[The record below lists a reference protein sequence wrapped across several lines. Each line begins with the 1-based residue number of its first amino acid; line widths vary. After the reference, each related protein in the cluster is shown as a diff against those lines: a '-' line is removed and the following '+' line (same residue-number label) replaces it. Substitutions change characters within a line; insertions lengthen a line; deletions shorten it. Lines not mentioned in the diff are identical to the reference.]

1 MKKLLSICFLSILL
15 GLLSFSTQA
24 QSNTGS
30 SCASGFW
37 IENLQPTTIHEIANL
52 PADMPNTGDLPLTHT
67 LGQLWYGSTGQ
78 YLGNAHP
85 GQTELYEL
93 HFCNTCG
100 LDPKTKVSIDWL
112 VIRDG
117 DTIND
122 NLSDYME
129 FSIYTFYNQLN
140 QYGEC
145 QSISWL
151 GGQVNDGFGYCE
163 AVNPNGYTL
172 YDSIHGLNTG
182 CHVPTNYPGALQVT
196 QGTPY
201 SVLNQL
207 GQVVP
212 AMGPVHIYTEAL
224 DYFYLDFF
232 EQTRNIVQIK
242 WKQVGD
248 YKLVMRIRER
258 VGGTPYMNLNWNQN
272 ETTDFIGGHQSC
284 CGNVIAEDVIN
295 FPTFGAID
303 KAVCQQEKWTFG
315 RPDYTFNND
324 LSDRSY
330 DTNVVFGQYVG
341 FGTNNTECRY
351 FQTDSIYYVDF
362 FVRHTPVIVVK
373 DTNLCRCETPDV
385 MASITVDTVGLHD
398 TQCSYKIQWMHSD
411 TKWYDEQGYYT
422 KYPDNYSNPPASWNG
437 DTTYTYIVRQIN
449 TYDDTLDC
457 VGPQAQ
463 FTVTLKEML
472 APVIT
477 SPAVDTLEFCLE
489 AIDATTK
496 LNLAAQAQ
504 DACGTTIHWYT
515 KLRSSFYYNS
525 LSIGNTFTSY
535 IDKNSNLEGATPQ
548 VFLANYLPSVNKD
561 TTLYFFATSYN
572 EGQGCESR
580 KFDYFVVLIHQTP
593 ELTPHITKT
602 VYCQHDNVEMQ
613 ASIGN
618 VPQDTDPNY
627 TFVWTGVTSVD
638 YVNPAPAPANM
649 GTEVEISGSSKASYA
664 YLPIHAYSGRNYS
677 QQIFTP
683 AEVPAGNITKMAFNY
698 ASNNDLTNKSS
709 NVEIYLTTTDKN
721 TFATKADFVTTNL
734 VLVYTGGLNA
744 TKGWNEIKF
753 DQPYNY
759 TGEKNLVLVVKD
771 NSDTYQSN
779 RYFTCSNTSDYKAMA
794 IRTDGT
800 LPTDPTTYS
809 GTVYRYQ
816 YRSDVKFT
824 VVPAGAYTTTDN
836 HQYAYNQ
843 LDPTGHQCG
852 DTLRSS
858 AYVID
863 GNGCTSQ
870 PVNFVYVMNDTIA
883 PTVTGA
889 IATTRVNA
897 CKLDATNTYHYN
909 TIADLPST
917 ITIKDDAVVPGDN
930 CGFPDLTMT
939 YTSTYKDGDCEDTLT
954 YNYTVTDWCGH
965 TATFSHTF
973 ISHDS
978 TAPEFHMPAGF
989 PYVRLFPVEGGN
1001 CTFNSPDSMDFV
1013 NAVAPFVYD
1022 NCTDSAYL
1030 MSTLTFNWENTTES
1044 PIGKTNI
1051 FLEKN
1056 HLTVEATITDSCGN
1070 STKQLVIYIDRP
1082 DKIQIK
1088 PNGITA
1094 NANICF
1100 NDTVHMT
1107 FDPAFIQDDTI
1118 MGPFVP
1124 YTYKWKE
1131 KNNKTGVHFDDN
1143 TALTTNITFDEP
1155 GDYVFVMTVTDR
1167 NGCSAESEPINVNVR
1182 ALPNVVINHIVLNGQ
1197 TEPYCPTYGNLTVRA
1212 EIVNPVAGQTVA
1224 PNAYVWTGE
1233 SVNIHSD
1240 SARTWVTI
1248 VPEWCDTVYYPTVT
1262 VTDDRGCVN
1271 SVTDTINVASS
1282 GPQFVGTI
1290 ADTTVEKQ
1298 MGCKFYIPN
1307 LKNLVDANLVQDDC
1321 YTFSQIKY
1329 SDAYGTIER
1338 TDWYSQSPAAG
1349 TELTENTK
1357 VVTITI
1363 KNPCGKTNTLNVN
1376 VLKPTDVLAVT
1387 ITPTIDSLC
1396 QEEILTTGVDY
1407 TATVVNELPA
1417 GSETYNWELI
1427 VKPTGSTATIPTV
1440 HNNATLT
1447 IQQALEAGVYQY
1459 KVNVVDGLGC
1469 TASATSDLYVKF
1481 QGADPYVRT
1490 WPNTLCERYNGALA
1504 VDTTPNAYVYI
1515 LEPLDH
1521 ATPAITKISDVP
1533 EHQTTPWNTIVFDSL
1548 RPTQYQLTVITNEG
1562 CERVHSPYTILD
1574 ARQGLEP
1581 TVFTTT
1587 NVSLCSSDNGTVTI
1601 TPRANYTYS
1610 LYYVANDSLVGTGLN
1625 YNSLSVGQYRIHS
1638 VNTVT
1643 HCVKDTVFNIN
1654 DVSTRPN
1661 PTYTVP
1667 VANKNCVNAGGVYT
1681 GQIKI
1686 TSSTSFY
1693 YTVYAV
1699 NGSDTTWYLNN
1710 ELLTS
1715 TNNPIKNLKDGTY
1728 YVTAYDPATGC
1739 STASAKTMTVGTAI
1753 STPSILT
1760 AKTSNHYCTTTLA
1773 DGTVSITNA
1782 NRFLTY
1788 QLDQK
1793 NGLFS
1798 YDSIGDQTS
1807 ATLVSNKAT
1816 WDSLYDKTYRI
1827 SAVADNYCT
1836 ATPVQVTV
1844 ASETINPQVTATS
1857 TMNPSCTK
1865 EQGTL
1870 KLTTTNA
1877 STMNQSSYG
1886 YAHIA
1891 SYKIEKGSFVKD
1903 TATTANTFTFTNLAS
1918 GTYTWTAT
1926 TNFGCTTT
1934 GTKEVEQYQL
1944 PSMLLDSTPNHMCAS
1959 TFEKPGD
1966 GTIKIRRPIVGD
1978 PTGNHFFEYKFYD
1991 AAGNEM
1997 TVPYDLPLTKTK
2009 YWLAAGYY
2017 HVVAVD
2023 TVSGCTVDGYITVE
2037 DSLYKVDFDYTTTPN
2052 YICGTSTV
2060 GNGTITVVNPT
2071 SDNPDANLGV
2081 FVYSMD
2087 GTTYQSN
2094 PTFTGLKD
2102 GVYTIYVKDTTYQCE
2117 KVKNNVIVNATDS
2130 CAPVIT
2136 ITDGVTT
2143 GTQFDYCYGAL
2154 GIQLCGSVNDTCN
2167 PSNNYTFGWYAPCA
2181 DPNTS
2186 NTNCINVQTDHYVI
2200 NGCDYIF
2207 TATNTATGCSYSKTV
2222 NVAIH
2227 PNPVLVFT
2235 INGNPATTDQ
2245 SNWFCETEPLHIAV
2259 HSQNPEVILDTT
2271 SINWTLGKIAT
2282 GIAEFDTIGSAM
2294 AGNAVTFCVRA
2305 NSEYGCPSGNASLPV
2320 SIIRTDSVFVK
2331 DTACTKY
2338 ITTTDATHPT
2348 AVTITPAAYPFD
2360 TVIVREYTKL
2370 APVHGNYCD
2379 SIVTYNVHIN
2389 DKPVITLKNNPAPFC
2404 ESAGYTL
2411 ADFVDSFNV
2420 VWNGDEGSV
2429 KWFAAVGT
2437 GTYTKVTA
2445 VADITE
2451 GDYVIT
2457 NANGDRVMLSSTVP
2471 SGVALQAGTTIEL
2484 SNPPATNIWSL
2495 VKNSDNT
2502 YSFYNAAIGKYIAGF
2517 GGSTNEVELVST
2529 NTADRAKWNITIT
2542 GANTRVENVAYPGRY
2557 LMYNEG
2563 SPRFATYS
2571 GTQKWLSLYKGSSA
2585 YAEVT
2590 TNPDLTYDYVTTH
2603 TIKRVAENCCGTD
2616 EAHINFNVVKQPA
2629 INSFVAGNRHCAGE
2643 MHAFTANVSTYGTA
2657 AIAKLF
2663 IEGNSTPL
2671 ATTTVNGLNQDVT
2684 FTAVKIP
2691 HAYNGKTITIS
2702 VVNNCNPD
2710 CGAVSID
2717 SVLAVDT
2724 AIISDFVAI
2733 NNPHCVGTQLT
2744 IADFTGFNPSA
2755 YSSYQ
2760 LKRIAGTDPA
2770 PATDPVITLPYDFT
2784 DRSMNNA
2791 LVYIVAVNN
2800 CYPQIVSNFD
2810 TLFVNGKPSVAA
2822 IANIDQCAP
2831 TTFTLAEPTITWN
2844 GSDSLTSGWLLLKSG
2859 AYTTATLAEIK
2870 DSAICPK
2877 TAHAA
2882 YFAQGSCG
2890 FDTAFFTVNFSLP
2903 PTVST
2908 FTFTTQCPKEIVY
2921 DAISSK
2927 TVSQNC
2933 NTLTSETWKIEKADG
2948 TGVQTLSVAQLQA
2961 LTFNTLLTDGYNGG
2975 KLTHYAAND
2984 CGNNSQYA
2992 TFNIPV
2998 YAYDTFKLQSACN
3011 NTALEN
3017 FIQSGTYDWKGT
3029 GVTITSTFWSV
3040 NGTKV
3045 NAGTYIVKSV
3055 NTPLNVTYSY
3065 VTSCNDTVTTI
3076 AKELST
3082 FINDKP
3088 EVNLTTLAAMCEGD
3102 TIKEASLLAN
3112 LTVNYIQPSTAASY
3126 DTTWYLGANVLTL
3139 PYVVSYADS
3148 GKKVIVSINEK
3159 VANTTCGNTNDTIEL
3174 VVYPRP
3180 NPTITGPADAC
3191 ADEPLSTPFNA
3202 IAGYVNYH
3210 FTVVGEATATPATQN
3225 GPSNIYNPV
3234 FSLSTPLSSAHDS
3247 VYVTV
3252 TDNRGCV
3259 ATSSSPAIIRV
3270 TNAPS
3275 FIFKDMTGME
3285 SHSYVLADTGIALQY
3300 TWAIGVECFK
3310 ENPLV
3315 YVEYDIYHNDT
3326 LIANN
3331 KIGSYLKTQ
3340 FTGGVGMPGSPYVT
3354 SNKLDWC
3361 ANHGVARSQTLY
3373 YNYASANTTAANTG
3387 NHFPYS
3393 TLGEGSGHDY
3403 FDCFFLK
3410 FLAQRSTTN
3419 PDANA
3424 VTATITPFR
3433 ISGDYKVVYR
3443 LMATD
3448 IPNRLY
3454 YYYSPD
3460 CVDGVLDTIGSK
3472 MAMSGN
3478 TWLLAIDSISI
3489 EVRGHATSIADDTN
3503 DEEVAET
3510 APELA
3515 PVISDVENVTPDMEV
3530 WPNPAPAVETTLK
3543 ARVHNMSGNATVTL
3557 TSLTGKQ
3564 VYNGKI
3570 FIDNDNYYF
3579 EFNVNSLSVGSYI
3592 MTVRTDTDVIT
3603 KKVIVSR
3610 LAK

>member
-24 QSNTGS
+24 QSNGSS

-330 DTNVVFGQYVG
+330 DTNIVFGQYVG
-341 FGTNNTECRY
+341 FGTNNDECKY

-411 TKWYDEQGYYT
+411 AKWYDEQGYYT

-504 DACGTTIHWYT
+504 DDCGTTIHWYT

-602 VYCQHDNVEMQ
+602 VYCQHDNVEMR

-618 VPQDTDPNY
+618 NPQDTDPNY

-638 YVNPAPAPANM
+638 HVNPAPAPANLATEAEVS
-649 GTEVEISGSSKASYA
+649 GTTKKNNG
-664 YLPIHAYSGRNYS
+664 YLPLYSYYKNNYS

-683 AEVPAGNITKMAFNY
+683 AEVPAGNINKLAFNY
-698 ASNNDLTNKSS
+698 YSTTALNNNT

-721 TFATKADFVTTNL
+721 TVASKSDFVTNGL
-734 VLVYTGGLNA
+734 VMVYSGVLNA
-744 TKGWNEIKF
+744 KQGWNELEF
-753 DQPYNY
+753 TTPYTYN
-759 TGEKNLVLVVKD
+759 GEKNLVLIVK
-771 NSDTYQSN
+771 SSSATTPSN
-779 RYFTCSNTSDYKAMA
+779 RYFTSSTTTDVKSMSIYSDSPIPA
-794 IRTDGT
+794 
-800 LPTDPTTYS
+800 DPTTVSSYS
-809 GTVYRYQ
+809 VHTYQ

-843 LDPTGHQCG
+843 LDTTGHQCG

-858 AYVID
+858 VYVVD

-939 YTSTYKDGDCEDTLT
+939 YTSSYKNGPCEDTLT
-954 YNYTVTDWCGH
+954 YYYTVTDWCGH

-1131 KNNKTGVHFDDN
+1131 KNNKTGVHFSDDA
-1143 TALTTNITFDEP
+1143 ALTTHITFDEP

-1182 ALPNVVINHIVLNGQ
+1182 ALPNIVINHIVLNGQ

-1686 TSSTSFY
+1686 TSSTSYY

-2411 ADFVDSFNV
+2411 ANFVDSFNV

-2429 KWFAAVGT
+2429 KWFAASG
-2437 GTYTKVTA
+2437 GTYSE
-2445 VADITE
+2445 VA
-2451 GDYVIT
+2451 
-2457 NANGDRVMLSSTVP
+2457 
-2471 SGVALQAGTTIEL
+2471 
-2484 SNPPATNIWSL
+2484 ATQP
-2495 VKNSDNT
+2495 V
-2502 YSFYNAAIGKYIAGF
+2502 
-2517 GGSTNEVELVST
+2517 
-2529 NTADRAKWNITIT
+2529 
-2542 GANTRVENVAYPGRY
+2542 
-2557 LMYNEG
+2557 
-2563 SPRFATYS
+2563 
-2571 GTQKWLSLYKGSSA
+2571 
-2585 YAEVT
+2585 
-2590 TNPDLTYDYVTTH
+2590 TYDYVSTH
-2603 TIKRVAENCCGTD
+2603 DIKRVAENCCGTD

-2657 AIAKLF
+2657 ATAKLF

-2844 GSDSLTSGWLLLKSG
+2844 GSDSITSGWLLLKSG

-3180 NPTITGPADAC
+3180 NPTITGPAKAC
-3191 ADEPLSTPFNA
+3191 ADQPLTTPFEAN
-3202 IAGYVNYH
+3202 AGYVNYE

-3225 GPSNIYNPV
+3225 GASNIYNPI

-3252 TDNRGCV
+3252 TDDHGCV
-3259 ATSSSPAIIRV
+3259 ATSATPAIVRV
-3270 TNAPS
+3270 TNAPE
-3275 FIFKDMTGME
+3275 FIFIDSTGTETHTFNTMTGGDG
-3285 SHSYVLADTGIALQY
+3285 LAY
-3300 TWAIGVECFK
+3300 TWMIGVDCFT
-3310 ENPLV
+3310 PDTLV
-3315 YVEYDIYHNDT
+3315 YVEYDIYYNDV
-3326 LIANN
+3326 LIPNAN
-3331 KIGSYLKTQ
+3331 IGDYLNTQ
-3340 FTGGVGMPGSPYVT
+3340 HTAATPGHPAKDYVT
-3354 SNKLDWC
+3354 KNYFEWC
-3361 ANHGVARSQTLY
+3361 ATDGTPRSDEIL
-3373 YNYASANTTAANTG
+3373 YNYSMANPTVAESG

-3393 TLGEGSGHDY
+3393 NLGLGTGHNY
-3403 FDCFFLK
+3403 FDDLWIS
-3410 FLAQRSTTN
+3410 FLADRPVKKTF
-3419 PDANA
+3419 
-3424 VTATITPFR
+3424 VPFLR
-3433 ISGDYKVVYR
+3433 NGDYKVVYR
-3443 LMATD
+3443 LIATS
-3448 IPNRLY
+3448 NNQQLNE
-3454 YYYSPD
+3454 YYSPSCAAITD
-3460 CVDGVLDTIGSK
+3460 LINIGGHSSL
-3472 MAMSGN
+3472 ASGY
-3478 TWLLAIDSISI
+3478 TRTLLAIDSITIHVGGPNLAPS
-3489 EVRGHATSIADDTN
+3489 TSTT
-3503 DEEVAET
+3503 DEETV

-3515 PVISDVENVTPDMEV
+3515 PVISDVETAAPDMEV

>member
-140 QYGEC
+140 QYGAC
-145 QSISWL
+145 QSIGWL
-151 GGQVNDGFGYCE
+151 GGQVNNGFGYCE
-163 AVNPNGYTL
+163 PVNPSGYTL

-182 CHVPTNYPGALQVT
+182 CHTPTNYPGALQVQ
-196 QGTPY
+196 QGYPV
-201 SVLNQL
+201 SVLTQL
-207 GQVVP
+207 NEVVP
-212 AMGPVHIYTEAL
+212 AMGLNHIYTEAL

-232 EQTRNIVQIK
+232 MQTRNIVQIK

-295 FPTFGAID
+295 FPTFGAVN

-315 RPDYTFNND
+315 RPDYTFNDD

-362 FVRHTPVIVVK
+362 FVRHTPIIVVK

-422 KYPDNYSNPPASWNG
+422 KYPDSYSNPPASWNG

-504 DACGTTIHWYT
+504 DDCGTTIHWYT

-602 VYCQHDNVEMQ
+602 VYCQHDNVEMR

-618 VPQDTDPNY
+618 NPQDTDPNY

-638 YVNPAPAPANM
+638 HVNPAPAPANLATEAEVS
-649 GTEVEISGSSKASYA
+649 GTTKKNNG
-664 YLPIHAYSGRNYS
+664 YLPLYSFYKNNYS

-683 AEVPAGNITKMAFNY
+683 AEVPAGNINKLAFNY
-698 ASNNDLTNKSS
+698 YSTTALNNNT

-721 TFATKADFVTTNL
+721 TVASKSDFVTNGL
-734 VLVYTGGLNA
+734 VMVYSGVLNA
-744 TKGWNEIKF
+744 KQGWNELEF
-753 DQPYNY
+753 TTPYTYN
-759 TGEKNLVLVVKD
+759 GEKNLVLVVK
-771 NSDTYQSN
+771 SSSATTPSN
-779 RYFTCSNTSDYKAMA
+779 RYFTSSTTTDVKSMSIYSDSPIPA
-794 IRTDGT
+794 
-800 LPTDPTTYS
+800 DPTTVSSYS
-809 GTVYRYQ
+809 VHTYQ

-824 VVPAGAYTTTDN
+824 VVPNGAYTTTDD

-843 LDPTGHQCG
+843 LDTTGHQCG

-858 AYVID
+858 VYVVD

-897 CKLDATNTYHYN
+897 CKLDATNTFHYN
-909 TIADLPST
+909 SIADLPAS

-939 YTSTYKDGDCEDTLT
+939 YTSTYKDGACEDTLT

-973 ISHDS
+973 ISHDDE
-978 TAPEFHMPAGF
+978 APEFRMPAGF
-989 PYVRLFPVEGGN
+989 PYVRLYPVEGGN
-1001 CTFNSPDSMDFV
+1001 CTFNSPDTMDFV
-1013 NAVAPFVYD
+1013 NAIAPFVYD

-1082 DKIQIK
+1082 DKIK
-1088 PNGITA
+1088 VMPGGITA

-1107 FDPAFIQDDTI
+1107 FDPTFVKDDTI

-1131 KNNKTGVHFDDN
+1131 KNNKTGVHISDDA
-1143 TALTTNITFDEP
+1143 ALTTDITFDAP

-1224 PNAYVWTGE
+1224 ANAYQWVGE

-1248 VPEWCDTVYYPTVT
+1248 TPEYCDTIYPYYVV
-1262 VTDDRGCVN
+1262 VTDDRQCVGIAH
-1271 SVTDTINVASS
+1271 DTIDVATA
-1282 GPQFVGTI
+1282 GPQFIGTI

-1298 MGCKFYIPN
+1298 AGCVFRIPDF
-1307 LKNLVDANLVQDDC
+1307 KDLVDAALVQDEC

-1329 SDAYGTIER
+1329 SDAFGTIER
-1338 TDWYSQSPAAG
+1338 SDWYSQSPAKN
-1349 TELTENTK
+1349 TLLTENSQ
-1357 VVTITI
+1357 VVTITV
-1363 KNPCGKTNTLNVN
+1363 KNPCGKTATLNVN

-1440 HNNATLT
+1440 HNAATLT
-1447 IQQALEAGVYQY
+1447 VQQALEAGVYQY

-1469 TASATSDLYVKF
+1469 TASATADLYVKF
-1481 QGADPYVRT
+1481 QGADPIVRT

-1521 ATPAITKISDVP
+1521 ASPAITKISDVP
-1533 EHQTTPWNTIVFDSL
+1533 VHQTTPWNTIVFDSL
-1548 RPTQYQLTVITNEG
+1548 RPTSYQLTVITDEG
-1562 CERVHSPYTILD
+1562 CERVHQPYIIPD

-1581 TVFTTT
+1581 TVFSKTDVSVCT
-1587 NVSLCSSDNGTVTI
+1587 NDNGTITI
-1601 TPRANYTYS
+1601 TPRANYAYS
-1610 LYYVANDSLVGTGLN
+1610 LYYTANDSLVGTGVS
-1625 YNSLSVGQYRIHS
+1625 YSGLSVGQYRIHS

-1643 HCVKDTVFNIN
+1643 HCVKDTIFNLTDIA
-1654 DVSTRPN
+1654 TRPVVTAT
-1661 PTYTVP
+1661 PS
-1667 VANKNCVNAGGVYT
+1667 ANTNCVNTSFNNNPDNVFN
-1681 GQIKI
+1681 GQINI
-1686 TSSTSFY
+1686 TSSANWH
-1693 YTVYAV
+1693 YTVYTAA
-1699 NGSDTTWYLNN
+1699 NDTILNDVTLN
-1710 ELLTS
+1710 S
-1715 TNNPIKNLKDGTY
+1715 SNNPIKNLAPTTY
-1728 YVTAYDPATGC
+1728 KIVAYNSATGC
-1739 STASAKTMTVGTAI
+1739 STLTPKTVSVGTNTT
-1753 STPSILT
+1753 TPTINHSMT
-1760 AKTSNHYCTTTLA
+1760 PNHYCSIDTA
-1773 DGTVSITNA
+1773 DGSITVTNSSDF
-1782 NRFLTY
+1782 R
-1788 QLDQK
+1788 QLSLLK
-1793 NGLFS
+1793 KIGTFS
-1798 YDSIGDQTS
+1798 YDTIDYRSTAHS
-1807 ATLVSNKAT
+1807 WSP
-1816 WDSLYDKTYRI
+1816 LYDAATYFI
-1827 SAVADNYCT
+1827 EGIGNNYCR
-1836 ATPVQVTV
+1836 ATKTVEVTKV
-1844 ASETINPQVTATS
+1844 TTNPTITATS
-1857 TMNPSCTK
+1857 TMNPSCVADLGTITAKNTK
-1865 EQGTL
+1865 TSVTMASYQITSGSFTKDTL
-1870 KLTTTNA
+1870 TSSNTVVFNGMASGDYTVKGVTTYGCSA
-1877 STMNQSSYG
+1877 STTVTVQ
-1886 YAHIA
+1886 
-1891 SYKIEKGSFVKD
+1891 
-1903 TATTANTFTFTNLAS
+1903 
-1918 GTYTWTAT
+1918 
-1926 TNFGCTTT
+1926 
-1934 GTKEVEQYQL
+1934 QYVAPAMQL
-1944 PSMLLDSTPNHMCAS
+1944 TMTQNHMCEP

-1966 GTIKIRRPIVGD
+1966 GTIKIVAPHETAAHPYV
-1978 PTGNHFFEYKFYD
+1978 YKFYD

-1997 TVPYDLPLTKTK
+1997 TVPYDLPLTHTK
-2009 YWLAAGYY
+2009 YWLAAGAY
-2017 HVVAVD
+2017 HVVALD
-2023 TVSGCTVDGYITVE
+2023 TLTGCTTAADITVT
-2037 DSLYKVDFDYTTTPN
+2037 DDFYTVDFDYTTTAN

-2060 GNGTITVVNPT
+2060 GNGSITVVNPT
-2071 SDNPDANLGV
+2071 STNPDAV
-2081 FVYSMD
+2081 FAYSLD
-2087 GTTYQSN
+2087 GITYQTD

-2102 GVYTIYVKDTTYQCE
+2102 GTYDVYVKDTTMQCLLS
-2117 KVKNNVIVNATDS
+2117 KPVAVSATDS

-2136 ITDGVTT
+2136 ICDNNGVC
-2143 GTQFDYCYGAL
+2143 GDQFDYCYDAA
-2154 GIQLCGSVNDTCN
+2154 GIQLCGTVNDTCN
-2167 PSNNYTFGWYAPCA
+2167 PTNIYTYGWYAPCA
-2181 DPNTS
+2181 NPHAS
-2186 NTNCINVQTDHYVI
+2186 NTACIDVQTNHYVV

-2207 TATNTATGCSYSKTV
+2207 TATNTATGCTYSKTV

-2227 PNPVLVFT
+2227 PNPTLYFT
-2235 INGNPATTDQ
+2235 INGNPAATDHTN
-2245 SNWFCETEPLHIAV
+2245 SFCEDEELHIAV
-2259 HSQNPEVILDTT
+2259 HPANPTEVVLDTT
-2271 SINWTLGKIAT
+2271 SIEWTQPAFIAGT
-2282 GIAEFDTIGSAM
+2282 GFADFYIKGDTI
-2294 AGNAVTFCVRA
+2294 NPDNITFCVRA
-2305 NSEYGCPSGNASLPV
+2305 NSKFGCPSIIYSLPV
-2320 SIIRTDSVFVK
+2320 TFKRIAHVTVDLTDQCVSCTLPYGEVITKPTTATYPYSTTRVHTYTSVL
-2331 DTACTKY
+2331 T
-2338 ITTTDATHPT
+2338 
-2348 AVTITPAAYPFD
+2348 
-2360 TVIVREYTKL
+2360 
-2370 APVHGNYCD
+2370 GCD
-2379 SIVTYNVHIN
+2379 SIVTYN
-2389 DKPVITLKNNPAPFC
+2389 ITLIAAPEFTGTPTVAPFC
-2404 ESAGYTL
+2404 EDENKTL
-2411 ADFVDSFNV
+2411 ADYEAGYAVTWNDVDPGTLKWMAAEQSTNYTLV
-2420 VWNGDEGSV
+2420 TDINDLTDGNYVLAYGDYAMTNTTN
-2429 KWFAAVGT
+2429 AANDFINSAA
-2437 GTYTKVTA
+2437 KVT
-2445 VADITE
+2445 
-2451 GDYVIT
+2451 
-2457 NANGDRVMLSSTVP
+2457 
-2471 SGVALQAGTTIEL
+2471 
-2484 SNPPATNIWSL
+2484 SNPSSNIIWQ
-2495 VKNSDNT
+2495 VKKNGSSYTIYNNDVDKYVAWY
-2502 YSFYNAAIGKYIAGF
+2502 YSG
-2517 GGSTNEVELVST
+2517 
-2529 NTADRAKWNITIT
+2529 NTASLITSVSNASKWNITLASNGDATIRNASGSTRMLQYNTSADMFRCYT
-2542 GANTRVENVAYPGRY
+2542 GGQKAIRFYKQVTSNYTEVA
-2557 LMYNEG
+2557 
-2563 SPRFATYS
+2563 S
-2571 GTQKWLSLYKGSSA
+2571 
-2585 YAEVT
+2585 T
-2590 TNPDLTYDYVTTH
+2590 TALTYDYVTTH
-2603 TIKRVAENCCGTD
+2603 DIKRVATNGCGADTATLTL
-2616 EAHINFNVVKQPA
+2616 EVYKKPA
-2629 INSFVAGNRHCAGE
+2629 INEFNVSNPYCASKTYT
-2643 MHAFTANVSTYGTA
+2643 FTANVSSYGTQA
-2657 AIAKLF
+2657 TAKLY
-2663 IEGNSTPL
+2663 IEGNTTPL
-2671 ATTTVNGLNQDVT
+2671 ATTTFNGLNQ
-2684 FTAVKIP
+2684 
-2691 HAYNGKTITIS
+2691 TITFSGIVTPWS
-2702 VVNNCNPD
+2702 YDNKTLTLEVVNTNGFCD
-2710 CGAVSID
+2710 AVTSTNT
-2717 SVLAVDT
+2717 LNVDT
-2724 AIISDFVAI
+2724 AKITDLA
-2733 NNPHCVGTQLT
+2733 NNHTYCVNDQMTL
-2744 IADFTGFNPSA
+2744 ADFTGITPAN
-2755 YSSYQ
+2755 YSTLTWYHM
-2760 LKRIAGTDPA
+2760 LGANPA
-2770 PATDPVITLPYDFT
+2770 PSSDDAITLPYRFIN
-2784 DRSMNNA
+2784 RSMNGEKVYVVASNTCYTQIISNPVTIHVNA
-2791 LVYIVAVNN
+2791 
-2800 CYPQIVSNFD
+2800 
-2810 TLFVNGKPSVAA
+2810 KPVVTAHTD
-2822 IANIDQCAP
+2822 INQCASA
-2831 TTFTLAEPTITWN
+2831 FTAMPDMTITWN
-2844 GSDSLTSGWLLLKSG
+2844 EPYDAATCDSGWLLRGTTG
-2859 AYTTATLAEIK
+2859 AYAAVNTFNEIK
-2870 DSAICPK
+2870 TAATCPN
-2877 TAHAA
+2877 TAHVGYYATGTC
-2882 YFAQGSCG
+2882 GSDTVF
-2890 FDTAFFTVNFSLP
+2890 FDITLSLP

-2998 YAYDTFKLQSACN
+2998 YAYDTFKLQQACN

-3017 FIQSGTYDWKGT
+3017 FIQAGTYNWKGT

-3040 NGTKV
+3040 NGHKE
-3045 NAGTYIVKSV
+3045 NPATYIVDATA
-3055 NTPLNVTYSY
+3055 TPLNVTYSY

-3076 AKELST
+3076 AKDLADS
-3082 FINDKP
+3082 INDKP
-3088 EVNLTTLAAMCEGD
+3088 VVNLMNLAAMCEGD
-3102 TIKEASLLAN
+3102 TIKEADLLAN
-3112 LTVNYIQPSTAASY
+3112 LTVTYIKPTTSVAY
-3126 DTTWYLGANVLTL
+3126 DTTWYLGTNVLAL
-3139 PYVVSYADS
+3139 PHVVTYADS
-3148 GKKVIVSINEK
+3148 GMKVIVSINEK

-3174 VVYPRP
+3174 VVNKRP
-3180 NPTITGPADAC
+3180 NPTITGPAEAC
-3191 ADEPLSTPFNA
+3191 ADAPLTTPFTA
-3202 IAGYVNYH
+3202 STGYINYV
-3210 FTVVGEATATPATQN
+3210 FNVVGDATPSITVPTT
-3225 GPSNIYNPV
+3225 PSTSNTFDPT
-3234 FSLSTPLSSAHDS
+3234 FSLSTPLSSAHDTIF
-3247 VYVTV
+3247 VTV
-3252 TDNRGCV
+3252 EDPTTHCV
-3259 ATSSSPAIIRV
+3259 GTSSTPAIIRI

-3275 FIFKDMTGME
+3275 FIFSDMSGTKT
-3285 SHSYVLADTGIALQY
+3285 HSFTLADTGMALQY
-3300 TWAIGVECFK
+3300 KWAIGTKCYTP
-3310 ENPLV
+3310 NPLV

-3326 LIANN
+3326 LISNVTVG
-3331 KIGSYLKTQ
+3331 KYLSTKTAP
-3340 FTGGVGMPGSPYVT
+3340 TAMGVPGKPYVT
-3354 SNKLDWC
+3354 SNELSWC
-3361 ANHGVARSQTLY
+3361 ANYGAPRTETIY
-3373 YNYASANTTAANTG
+3373 YNYAVANPTAADNG

-3393 TLGEGSGHDY
+3393 TLNEGSGHDY
-3403 FDCFFLK
+3403 FDDFYLK
-3410 FLAQRSTTN
+3410 FLAER
-3419 PDANA
+3419 PDSA
-3424 VTATITPFR
+3424 VTATVVPFR
-3433 ISGDYKVVYR
+3433 VSGEYKIVYR
-3443 LMATD
+3443 LMATSHEETY
-3448 IPNRLY
+3448 N
-3454 YYYSPD
+3454 YYYSPSCGTGD
-3460 CVDGVLDTIGSK
+3460 LLKIGGK
-3472 MAMSGN
+3472 KALTG
-3478 TWLLAIDSISI
+3478 TVTLLAIDSINI
-3489 EVRGHATSIADDTN
+3489 TVGGTATSVSADPVEN
-3503 DEEVAET
+3503 EVV
-3510 APELA
+3510 APEMA
-3515 PVISDVENVTPDMEV
+3515 PVISDVEHVTPDMEV

>member
-24 QSNTGS
+24 QQSNTGS

-122 NLSDYME
+122 HLSDYME
-129 FSIYTFYNQLN
+129 LSIYTFYNQLN
-140 QYGEC
+140 QYGAC
-145 QSISWL
+145 QSIGWL

-163 AVNPNGYTL
+163 SVNPSGYTL

-196 QGTPY
+196 QGTPL
-201 SVLNQL
+201 SVMTQL

-212 AMGPVHIYTEAL
+212 AMGLNHVYTEAL
-224 DYFYLDFF
+224 DYLYLDFF

-272 ETTDFIGGHQSC
+272 ETTDFVGGHQSC
-284 CGNVIAEDVIN
+284 CGNVIAEDVIS
-295 FPTFGAID
+295 FPTFGSVET
-303 KAVCQQEKWTFG
+303 AVCQQETWTFG
-315 RPDYTFNND
+315 RPDYTFNSD

-341 FGTNNTECRY
+341 FGNNNTECRY

-362 FVRHTPVIVVK
+362 FVRHTPVIAVK
-373 DTNLCRCETPDV
+373 DTTLCKCETPDV

-398 TQCSYKIQWMHSD
+398 TQSSYKIQWYYSSSWHD
-411 TKWYDEQGYYT
+411 AQGYYS
-422 KYPDNYSNPPASWNG
+422 KYPDSYTTPPSTWNG

-472 APVIT
+472 PPVIT
-477 SPAVDTLEFCLE
+477 YPAVDTIEYCIE
-489 AIDATTK
+489 SVDATTK
-496 LNLAAQAQ
+496 LNLAAQLQ
-504 DACGTTIHWYT
+504 DACGTTVHWYT
-515 KLRSSFYYNS
+515 KLMSSWYYTNA
-525 LSIGNTFTSY
+525 LPVGNTFTSY
-535 IDKNSNLEGATPQ
+535 INKNSMLTGATPE
-548 VFLANYLPSVNKD
+548 VFIANYLPSINKD

-572 EGQGCESR
+572 EDQGCESR

-593 ELTPHITKT
+593 ELVPHITKT

-613 ASIGN
+613 VTIGN

-627 TFVWTGVTSVD
+627 TFVWNGVTSVNH
-638 YVNPAPAPANM
+638 VHPAPAPDNM
-649 GTEVEISGSSKASYA
+649 ATVSTISTQSGQSYE
-664 YLPIHAYSGRNYS
+664 LPVNGYYKNTYC
-677 QQIFTP
+677 QQIFTKE
-683 AEVPAGNITKMAFNY
+683 EVAAGMISTISFNY
-698 ASNNDLTNKSS
+698 AYTQPMTKKNNVK
-709 NVEIYLTTTDKN
+709 IYLGTTDKAN
-721 TFATKADFVTTNL
+721 FTGYGNWDLTSTLTEVYSGNL
-734 VLVYTGGLNA
+734 NCTQN
-744 TKGWNEIKF
+744 GWNEF
-753 DQPYNY
+753 TLTTPYNY
-759 TGEKNLVLVVKD
+759 DGQKNLLVVIND
-771 NSDTYQSN
+771 QSGAYDGTSYKFYTTPAGDY
-779 RYFTCSNTSDYKAMA
+779 RTLVATSDGGAV
-794 IRTDGT
+794 T
-800 LPTDPTTYS
+800 PTSYNGS
-809 GTVYRYQ
+809 RKNV
-816 YRSDVKFT
+816 RSDIKFT

-843 LDPTGHQCG
+843 LDPTGHNCG

-863 GNGCTSQ
+863 GNGCKSQ
-870 PVNFVYVMNDTIA
+870 PANFVYVMNDTIA
-883 PTVTGA
+883 PTVTGS

-978 TAPEFHMPAGF
+978 TYPVFNMPAGF
-989 PYVRLFPVEGGN
+989 PYVRLYPVEGGN

-1013 NAVAPFVYD
+1013 NAVAPFVSD

-1030 MSTLTFNWENTTES
+1030 MSTLVFNWENTTES
-1044 PIGKTNI
+1044 PIGQTNI
-1051 FLEKN
+1051 FREKN

-1082 DKIQIK
+1082 DKIK
-1088 PNGITA
+1088 VMPGGITA

-1107 FDPAFIQDDTI
+1107 FDPSYIKDDTI

-1124 YTYKWKE
+1124 YTYSWSE
-1131 KNNKTGVHFDDN
+1131 KNGKTGVHFDDN

-1224 PNAYVWTGE
+1224 ANAYQWVGE

-1248 VPEWCDTVYYPTVT
+1248 TPEYCDTIYPYYVV
-1262 VTDDRGCVN
+1262 VTDDRQCVGIAH
-1271 SVTDTINVASS
+1271 DTIDVATA
-1282 GPQFVGTI
+1282 GPQFIGTI

-1298 MGCKFYIPN
+1298 AGCVFRIPDF
-1307 LKNLVDANLVQDDC
+1307 KDLVDAALVQDEC

-1329 SDAYGTIER
+1329 SDAFGTIER
-1338 TDWYSQSPAAG
+1338 SDWYSQSPAKN
-1349 TELTENTK
+1349 TVLTGNSQ
-1357 VVTITI
+1357 VVTITV
-1363 KNPCGKTNTLNVN
+1363 KNPCGKTATLNVN

-1396 QEEILTTGVDY
+1396 QEDILTTGVDY

-1427 VKPTGSTATIPTV
+1427 VKPIGSTATIPTV
-1440 HNNATLT
+1440 HNAATLT
-1447 IQQALEAGVYQY
+1447 VQQALEAGVYQY

-1469 TASATSDLYVKF
+1469 TASATADLYVKF
-1481 QGADPYVRT
+1481 QGADPIVRT

-1504 VDTTPNAYVYI
+1504 VDTTPNGYIYI

-1574 ARQGLEP
+1574 ARQGLDP
-1581 TVFTTT
+1581 TVFTKTDVSVCT
-1587 NVSLCSSDNGTVTI
+1587 NDNGTITI
-1601 TPRANYTYS
+1601 TPHANYTYS
-1610 LYYVANDSLVGTGLN
+1610 LYYVANDSLIGSGVSYTG
-1625 YNSLSVGQYRIHS
+1625 LSVGQYRIHS

-1643 HCVKDTVFNIN
+1643 HCVKDTIFSLTDIA
-1654 DVSTRPN
+1654 TRPE
-1661 PTYTVP
+1661 
-1667 VANKNCVNAGGVYT
+1667 VAATPSANTNCVNTSYNNNPENVFN
-1681 GQIKI
+1681 GQINI
-1686 TSSTSFY
+1686 TSSANWH
-1693 YTVYAV
+1693 YTVYTIA
-1699 NGSDTTWYLNN
+1699 NDTILNDVTLN
-1710 ELLTS
+1710 S
-1715 TNNPIKNLKDGTY
+1715 SNNPIKNLAPTTY
-1728 YVTAYDPATGC
+1728 KIVAYNPATGC
-1739 STASAKTMTVGTAI
+1739 STLTPKTVSVGTNTT
-1753 STPSILT
+1753 TPTINHSMT
-1760 AKTSNHYCTTTLA
+1760 PNHYCSIDTA
-1773 DGTVSITNA
+1773 DGSITVTNSS
-1782 NRFLTY
+1782 NFR
-1788 QLDQK
+1788 QLSLLK
-1793 NGLFS
+1793 KIGTFS
-1798 YDSIGDQTS
+1798 YDTIDYRSTAHS
-1807 ATLVSNKAT
+1807 WSP
-1816 WDSLYDKTYRI
+1816 LYDATYFI
-1827 SAVADNYCT
+1827 EGIGNNYCR
-1836 ATPVQVTV
+1836 ATKTVDVTKV
-1844 ASETINPQVTATS
+1844 TTNPTITATS
-1857 TMNPSCTK
+1857 TMNPSCVADLGTITAKNTK
-1865 EQGTL
+1865 L
-1870 KLTTTNA
+1870 
-1877 STMNQSSYG
+1877 SVTM
-1886 YAHIA
+1886 A
-1891 SYKIEKGSFVKD
+1891 SYKLTGVSYTKD
-1903 TATTANTFTFTNLAS
+1903 TLTSSNTVVFNGMAS
-1918 GTYTWTAT
+1918 GDYTVKGVTTYGCSATAT
-1926 TNFGCTTT
+1926 VT
-1934 GTKEVEQYQL
+1934 VQQYQAPAMQL
-1944 PSMLLDSTPNHMCAS
+1944 TMTPNHMCEP

-1966 GTIKIRRPIVGD
+1966 GTIKIVAPHETAAHPYV
-1978 PTGNHFFEYKFYD
+1978 YKFYD

-1997 TVPYDLPLTKTK
+1997 TVPYDLPLTHTK
-2009 YWLAAGYY
+2009 YWLAAGDY

-2023 TVSGCTVDGYITVE
+2023 TLTGCTTAADITVTN
-2037 DSLYKVDFDYTTTPN
+2037 DFYTVDFDYETTVN
-2052 YICGTSTV
+2052 YICNTSTV
-2060 GNGTITVVNPT
+2060 GNGTITVINPT
-2071 SDNPDANLGV
+2071 STNPDAVFAYSLDGV
-2081 FVYSMD
+2081 
-2087 GTTYQSN
+2087 TYQTN

-2102 GVYTIYVKDTTYQCE
+2102 GTYDVYVKDTTMQCWLS
-2117 KVKNNVIVNATDS
+2117 KPVAVSATDS
-2130 CAPVIT
+2130 CAPVLT
-2136 ITDGVTT
+2136 ICDNNNVCGDQFNYCF
-2143 GTQFDYCYGAL
+2143 GTS
-2154 GIQLCGSVNDTCN
+2154 GIQLCGTVNDTCN
-2167 PSNNYTFGWYAPCA
+2167 PANTYTYGWYAPCA
-2181 DPNTS
+2181 DPNSS
-2186 NTNCINVQTDHYVI
+2186 NTACIDVQTDHYVI

-2207 TATNTATGCSYSKTV
+2207 TATNTTTGCSYSKTV

-2305 NSEYGCPSGNASLPV
+2305 NSQFGCPSGNASLPV
-2320 SIIRTDSVFVK
+2320 SIIRTDHVLVK

-2338 ITTTDATHPT
+2338 VTTTDATHPT

-2370 APVHGNYCD
+2370 APVHGLYCD

-2590 TNPDLTYDYVTTH
+2590 TNPDLTYAYVTTH

-2629 INSFVAGNRHCAGE
+2629 INSFVAGNRHCASE
-2643 MHAFTANVSTYGTA
+2643 MYAFTANVSTYGTA
-2657 AIAKLF
+2657 ATAKLF
-2663 IEGNSTPL
+2663 IQGNSTPL

-2684 FTAVKIP
+2684 FPAVKIP
-2691 HAYNGKTITIS
+2691 HAYNGKTITMT

-2724 AIISDFVAI
+2724 AIIDNFVAI

-2760 LKRIAGTDPA
+2760 LKKVAGTDPV
-2770 PATDPVITLPYDFT
+2770 PATDPVITLPYTFT
-2784 DRSMNNA
+2784 DRSLNNA
-2791 LVYIVAVNN
+2791 LVYVVAVNN

-2810 TLFVNGKPSVAA
+2810 TLFVNGKPQVAA
-2822 IANIDQCAP
+2822 VANIDQCAP

-2844 GSDSLTSGWLLLKSG
+2844 GSDSLTSAWLLLKSG

-2903 PTVST
+2903 PTASISLS
-2908 FTFTTQCPKEIVY
+2908 TQCPNVLVT
-2921 DAISSK
+2921 DAMTSNYQLNCG
-2927 TVSQNC
+2927 TYVSHHYS
-2933 NTLTSETWKIEKADG
+2933 LVKADG
-2948 TGVQTLSVAQLQA
+2948 TGYYWPVFTGM
-2961 LTFNTLLTDGYNGG
+2961 TFESIRAYNGG
-2975 KLTHYAAND
+2975 KLSMVITTD
-2984 CGNNSQYA
+2984 CGTDSVGVVL
-2992 TFNIPV
+2992 NIPV

-3088 EVNLTTLAAMCEGD
+3088 EVNLTTLADMCEGD
-3102 TIKEASLLAN
+3102 TIKEAALLAN

-3139 PYVVSYADS
+3139 PHVVTYADS

-3159 VANTTCGNTNDTIEL
+3159 VANSTCGNTNDTIEL

-3180 NPTITGPADAC
+3180 NPTITGPAKAC
-3191 ADEPLSTPFNA
+3191 ADQPLSIPFEA
-3202 IAGYVNYH
+3202 STGYVNYE
-3210 FTVVGEATATPATQN
+3210 FTVVGEATANPATQN
-3225 GPSNIYNPV
+3225 GASNIYNPI

-3252 TDNRGCV
+3252 TDNHGCI
-3259 ATSSSPAIIRV
+3259 ATSATPAIVRV
-3270 TNAPS
+3270 TNAPE
-3275 FIFKDMTGME
+3275 FIFIDSTGTETHTFNTMTGGDG
-3285 SHSYVLADTGIALQY
+3285 LAY
-3300 TWAIGVECFK
+3300 TWMIGVDCYT
-3310 ENPLV
+3310 PDTLV
-3315 YVEYDIYHNDT
+3315 YVEYDIYYNDV
-3326 LIANN
+3326 LIPNAN
-3331 KIGSYLKTQ
+3331 IGDYLNTQ
-3340 FTGGVGMPGSPYVT
+3340 HTAATPGHPAKDYVT
-3354 SNKLDWC
+3354 KNFFEWC
-3361 ANHGVARSQTLY
+3361 ATDGTPRSDEIL
-3373 YNYASANTTAANTG
+3373 YNYSMANPTVAESG

-3393 TLGEGSGHDY
+3393 NLGLGTGHNY
-3403 FDCFFLK
+3403 FDDLWIS
-3410 FLAQRSTTN
+3410 FLADRPVKKTF
-3419 PDANA
+3419 
-3424 VTATITPFR
+3424 VPFLR
-3433 ISGDYKVVYR
+3433 NGDYKVVYR
-3443 LMATD
+3443 LIATS
-3448 IPNRLY
+3448 NNQQLNE
-3454 YYYSPD
+3454 YYSPSCAAITD
-3460 CVDGVLDTIGSK
+3460 LINIGGHSSL
-3472 MAMSGN
+3472 ASGY
-3478 TWLLAIDSISI
+3478 TRTLLAIDSITIHVGGPNLAPS
-3489 EVRGHATSIADDTN
+3489 TSTT
-3503 DEEVAET
+3503 DEETV

-3515 PVISDVENVTPDMEV
+3515 PVISDVETAAPDMEV